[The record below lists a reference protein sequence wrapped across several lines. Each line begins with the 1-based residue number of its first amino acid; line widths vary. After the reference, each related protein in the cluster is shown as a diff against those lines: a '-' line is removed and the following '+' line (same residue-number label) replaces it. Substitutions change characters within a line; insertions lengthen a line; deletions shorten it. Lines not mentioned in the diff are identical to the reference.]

1 MSTPILHFPS
11 KNNVKR
17 SPRARTVRSGQAE
30 HAVSELSIFYGSSL
44 SRLASALG
52 TTRDTVRSWGMG
64 SAPARPRVELLER
77 AALLLA
83 LCNAARRY
91 MAADRQV
98 GEWTLAP
105 TVEDLFRDSVIRD
118 DELRMMFSCCH
129 PRLAEEAQ
137 VLARHGREGLRI
149 LLAELATVAP
159 PRSAGPVEMPSLEQL
174 RASLANG
181 LGPEALERIEQIATA
196 EPIELSDRDLDA
208 QLREATLQDE

>member
-1 MSTPILHFPS
+1 MSAPTLHFPTNQ
-11 KNNVKR
+11 KVKR
-17 SPRARTVRSGQAE
+17 PSRARTVRSGQAE
-30 HAVSELSIFYGSSL
+30 HAVSELSIFYGSL

-77 AALLLA
+77 AELLLA

-105 TVEDLFRDSVIRD
+105 SPP
-118 DELRMMFSCCH
+118 LRGHS
-129 PRLAEEAQ
+129 PAQ
-137 VLARHGREGLRI
+137 VLARHGRDGLRI

-181 LGPEALERIEQIATA
+181 VGPEALERIEQIAAA

-208 QLREATLQDE
+208 QLHEATPLDE

>member
-1 MSTPILHFPS
+1 MSAPTLHFPANQ
-11 KNNVKR
+11 KVKR
-17 SPRARTVRSGQAE
+17 PSRARTVRSGQAE
-30 HAVSELSIFYGSSL
+30 HAVSELSIFYGSL

-77 AALLLA
+77 AELLLA

-98 GEWTLAP
+98 GEWTLVP
-105 TVEDLFRDSVIRD
+105 SPPLCGHS
-118 DELRMMFSCCH
+118 
-129 PRLAEEAQ
+129 PAQ
-137 VLARHGREGLRI
+137 VLARHSREGLRI

-181 LGPEALERIEQIATA
+181 VGPEALERIEQIAA
-196 EPIELSDRDLDA
+196 VELSDRDLDA

>member
-1 MSTPILHFPS
+1 MPMSAPTLNFPANQ
-11 KNNVKR
+11 KVKR
-17 SPRARTVRSGQAE
+17 PSRARTVRSGQAE
-30 HAVSELSIFYGSSL
+30 HAVSELSIFYGSLSL
-44 SRLASALG
+44 LASALG

-77 AALLLA
+77 AELLLA

-105 TVEDLFRDSVIRD
+105 SPP
-118 DELRMMFSCCH
+118 LRGHS
-129 PRLAEEAQ
+129 PAQ

-181 LGPEALERIEQIATA
+181 LSPEALERIEQIAAA

>member
-1 MSTPILHFPS
+1 MPMSAPTLHFPAKQKVERPS
-11 KNNVKR
+11 
-17 SPRARTVRSGQAE
+17 RARTVRSGQAE
-30 HAVSELSIFYGSSL
+30 HAVSELSIFYGSL

-77 AALLLA
+77 AELLLA

-105 TVEDLFRDSVIRD
+105 SPP
-118 DELRMMFSCCH
+118 LRGHS
-129 PRLAEEAQ
+129 PAQ

-181 LGPEALERIEQIATA
+181 LGPEALERIEQIAAA

>member
-77 AALLLA
+77 AELLLA

-105 TVEDLFRDSVIRD
+105 SPP
-118 DELRMMFSCCH
+118 LRGHS
-129 PRLAEEAQ
+129 PAQ